1 MKRCVGV
8 LEYHIKFSDVP
19 NRFDYF
25 DVSNRIEAFDVSS
38 GIEIS
43 DMWTSWETW
52 AGMKRCVIVFEYR
65 IEVSDISNCFDYF
78 DVSNR
83 IETWMKRYVIVLEYR
98 IEFSDMSHLFVFF
111 FDIEIFGNRFFD
123 ISKYVENNY
132 LSSSIKTADL
142 STS

>member
-111 FDIEIFGNRFFD
+111 LILRFSVIDFS
-123 ISKYVENNY
+123 IYRSMSKTIN